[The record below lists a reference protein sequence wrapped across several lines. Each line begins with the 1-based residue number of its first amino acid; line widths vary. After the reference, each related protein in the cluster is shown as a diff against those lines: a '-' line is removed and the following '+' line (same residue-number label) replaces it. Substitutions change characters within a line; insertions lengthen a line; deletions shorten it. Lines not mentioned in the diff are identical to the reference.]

1 MGYRVSGILKLP
13 DGAPA
18 NNAEIE
24 FISSKNFSPLVQ
36 ELKSNIKC
44 SATGAYDVTLEYGE
58 YAVIVYPGGTY
69 PAALGTIILASDTVA
84 GQDLPTLLQQAGWQP
99 ATPEYI
105 QQIEVWLAEANN
117 SAINS
122 SVSASAAKSSE
133 NNAKA
138 SEVATE
144 SDRAEVAEK
153 SASVDAKHSEVVSKA
168 AIVDTKTAQVIA
180 AESVAVAAADT
191 ASQKAS
197 DAAGHE
203 AVSLDA
209 ATRAENAALSMVGAI
224 IDGGECDLSGG
235 VYPQPVSA
243 SGITYSTVW
252 FVAVGGA
259 VGGVTYDAGDK
270 LRYTTANSGYYFKV
284 DAKDDVY
291 SVNGEKGAVTV
302 TPEKIGA
309 EVSGTASQLITQHES
324 KPGAHAISG
333 VGGLQ
338 AELDGKFSQSK
349 KPEITDVTGLASA
362 LSEKYSPS
370 NKPSANDVGAE
381 PAGAVAAAISAH
393 EAKLGAHQISG
404 VAGLREEL
412 DNIKAAGGDAVLDVR
427 WLNMRSPMRAGYTAG
442 DGQTLSRS
450 MYPDAFAAIQAGL
463 VPVCTD
469 AEWLADP
476 AKRGCFTLGD
486 GSTTFRVPD
495 YNGMQPGSYG
505 PVYLG
510 GGGAAGG
517 VILRDR
523 LQNIAGSIG
532 LDARGGIFGATPTGA
547 FKPGAAR
554 NTATSGVGSVTGVD
568 FDASLVARTGDTT
581 RPITV
586 EGCLAIKLFGA
597 LQNACSADASALATA
612 VADLS
617 ARMLVVE
624 GRVATLEQRKSTC
637 LVNATGTGAPHET
650 VVAQLPANIAINSR
664 YVLPNPFGNNTPVIC
679 WAEVFANGVWSNAGC
694 IYSGGGCGTGAS
706 YVQGVGVVIQT
717 GGIAIITSSNNSGGG
732 HGINTNVVSAPCR
745 VFVRKLEA

>member
-13 DGAPA
+13 DGTPA

-24 FISSKNFSPLVQ
+24 FISRKNFSPLVQ

-69 PAALGTIILASDTVA
+69 PAALGTIILAADAVA
-84 GQDLPTLLQQAGWQP
+84 GKDLPTLLQQAGWHP

-105 QQIEVWLAEANN
+105 QQIAQWLAEAN
-117 SAINS
+117 A
-122 SVSASAAKSSE
+122 SASAALVSELAAKTSE

-138 SEVATE
+138 SEVAAE
-144 SDRAEVAEK
+144 SDSAEVAAK
-153 SASVDAKHSEVVSKA
+153 SASVDAKHSEVLSKA

-197 DAAGHE
+197 YAAGHE

-224 IDGGECDLSGG
+224 IDGGECNLSGG

-243 SGITYSTVW
+243 GGITYSTVW
-252 FVAVGGA
+252 FVAVAGT
-259 VGGVTYDAGDK
+259 VGGVTYDTGDQ

-309 EVSGTASQLITQHES
+309 EASGTASQLVTQHEV
-324 KPGAHAISG
+324 KPGAHQISG

-338 AELDGKFSQSK
+338 AELDSKF
-349 KPEITDVTGLASA
+349 
-362 LSEKYSPS
+362 SPS

-381 PAGAVAAAISAH
+381 PVGAVAAAISLH
-393 EAKLGAHQISG
+393 EAKINSHQISG

-412 DNIKAAGGDAVLDVR
+412 DALAGASGGI
-427 WLNMRSPMRAGYTAG
+427 S
-442 DGQTLSRS
+442 
-450 MYPDAFAAIQAGL
+450 AINDRL
-463 VPVCTD
+463 VVVED
-469 AEWLADP
+469 KVE
-476 AKRGCFTLGD
+476 TLG
-486 GSTTFRVPD
+486 
-495 YNGMQPGSYG
+495 
-505 PVYLG
+505 
-510 GGGAAGG
+510 
-517 VILRDR
+517 
-523 LQNIAGSIG
+523 
-532 LDARGGIFGATPTGA
+532 
-547 FKPGAAR
+547 
-554 NTATSGVGSVTGVD
+554 
-568 FDASLVARTGDTT
+568 
-581 RPITV
+581 
-586 EGCLAIKLFGA
+586 
-597 LQNACSADASALATA
+597 
-612 VADLS
+612 
-617 ARMLVVE
+617 
-624 GRVATLEQRKSTC
+624 QRKSTC

-650 VVAQLPANIAINSR
+650 VVAQLPANIGINSR

-679 WAEVFANGVWSNAGC
+679 WAEIFANGKWSRTGFVFYAT
-694 IYSGGGCGTGAS
+694 SGQGTNAS
-706 YVQGVGVVIQT
+706 YVQGEGIVVQT
-717 GGIAIITSSNNSGGG
+717 GGNALLAWSTDGGSGHNTKTSV
-732 HGINTNVVSAPCR
+732 TSAPCR

>member
-24 FISSKNFSPLVQ
+24 FISRKNFSPLVQ
-36 ELKSNIKC
+36 DLKSNIKC

-69 PAALGTIILASDTVA
+69 PAALGTIILAADTVA
-84 GQDLPTLLQQAGWQP
+84 GHDLPSLLQQAGWQP

-105 QQIEVWLAEANN
+105 QQIAQWLAEAN
-117 SAINS
+117 A
-122 SVSASAAKSSE
+122 SASGALASELAAKASE

-138 SEVATE
+138 SEAAAE
-144 SDRAEVAEK
+144 SDRAEVATK
-153 SASVDAKHSEVVSKA
+153 SANVDAKHAEVVSKA

-209 ATRAENAALSMVGAI
+209 ATRAENAALSVVGVI

-243 SGITYSTVW
+243 GGITYSTVW
-252 FVAVGGA
+252 FVSIGGT
-259 VGGVTYDAGDK
+259 VGGVTYDAGDQ

-309 EVSGTASQLITQHES
+309 EASGTASQLITQHEAKTS
-324 KPGAHAISG
+324 AHAI
-333 VGGLQ
+333 
-338 AELDGKFSQSK
+338 E
-349 KPEITDVTGLASA
+349 
-362 LSEKYSPS
+362 
-370 NKPSANDVGAE
+370 
-381 PAGAVAAAISAH
+381 
-393 EAKLGAHQISG
+393 G
-404 VAGLREEL
+404 VAGLRAEL
-412 DNIKAAGGDAVLDVR
+412 DDIKAAGGDAVLDVKWFATR
-427 WLNMRSPMRAGYTAG
+427 TPMRTGYTAG
-442 DGQTLSRS
+442 DGQTLSRAL
-450 MYPDAFAAIQAGL
+450 YPDALAAIQAGL
-463 VPVCTD
+463 VPVCSD

-476 AKRGCFTLGD
+476 TKRGCFTLGD

-495 YNGMQPGSYG
+495 YNGVQPGSYG

-510 GGGAAGG
+510 GGSSDGG
-517 VILRDR
+517 GILRDR
-523 LQNIAGSIG
+523 IQNIAGKVSVNG
-532 LDARGGIFGATPTGA
+532 GANSYALDFNSQLGA
-547 FKPGAAR
+547 FEAEANPESRQIKTDAIPASGWAATTNR
-554 NTATSGVGSVTGVD
+554 GRLTI
-568 FDASLVARTGDTT
+568 DASRVARTGDTT
-581 RPITV
+581 RPITA

-597 LQNACSADASALATA
+597 VQNAGSADAAALATA

-617 ARMLVVE
+617 ARMSVVE
-624 GRVATLEQRKSTC
+624 GKVATLEQRKSTC

-650 VVAQLPANIAINSR
+650 VTAQLPVNIAINNR
-664 YVLPNPFGNNTPVIC
+664 YVLPNPFGINTPVEC
-679 WAEVFANGVWSNAGC
+679 WAEVFANNRWALTGWAYANAGG
-694 IYSGGGCGTGAS
+694 YGVQAS
-706 YVQGVGVVIQT
+706 YVQGEGVVVQT
-717 GGIAIITSSNNSGGG
+717 GLNAVLSVSVDTGSGHANLNVIT
-732 HGINTNVVSAPCR
+732 SAPCR